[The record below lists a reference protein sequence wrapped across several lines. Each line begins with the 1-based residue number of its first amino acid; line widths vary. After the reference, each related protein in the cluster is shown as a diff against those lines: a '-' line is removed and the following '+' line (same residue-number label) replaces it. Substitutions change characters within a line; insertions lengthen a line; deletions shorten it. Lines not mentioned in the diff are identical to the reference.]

1 MQLLFYFHFVKSKL
15 SSGICSFTCTVL
27 VCGRSLRGLQLS
39 SRTRLGC
46 KQAVNWSRLY
56 SGEKGRHH
64 HYFFHFRGN
73 DCFKQGRHFLKKS
86 IQLMNYFDVTIWI
99 FCPRKNILVL
109 GINIWKGSIHH
120 AVHFLFY
127 ASLSTKEDFYDVFPL
142 MCLFKESWSSA
153 SIFLASLIHRLSKA
167 LAS

>member
-56 SGEKGRHH
+56 SCEKGRHH

-99 FCPRKNILVL
+99 FGPRKNILVL
-109 GINIWKGSIHH
+109 GIKYMEGKYSPCCSFFVLCIAQHKGRLLWCFSIN
-120 AVHFLFY
+120 
-127 ASLSTKEDFYDVFPL
+127 VFV
-142 MCLFKESWSSA
+142 
-153 SIFLASLIHRLSKA
+153 
-167 LAS
+167 